1 MAEKIKIPIEVD
13 SKDAVK
19 DINSVNNAL
28 NQTSTESK
36 QADESLEKVEK
47 QTTRLG
53 KAMDQTGKLLKK
65 GFAGSLKLS
74 MSGLQSFGN
83 LLKGMSIGAG
93 MKLFDTLTSGLM
105 ENQKVQDAMNKAMI
119 VFQGTINGIIELAQP
134 LFDWLNKAFT
144 SPQDA
149 LKEFGKLIK
158 EQLYNRFWG
167 LIELLPQLGKSIG
180 LLFEGKF
187 SEAGQVALDAVAK
200 VTLGVEDMS
209 SKVAKGFEVVAKNT
223 KKAFDLAPQIDA
235 ARKQT
240 ARLEILYQGIIEKYD
255 GLAEKQ
261 RQLRDDE
268 RLTFEERIKANEQLK
283 KELEEGQKKEEANI
297 NQRIK
302 NKQKELL
309 LNKNDISVQN
319 EILALKQE
327 LIGVDSKYKGLLS
340 EQKTNVVSLA
350 KEERDAAQGVADA
363 HREGQRAIIEARAET
378 EKDELS
384 RMVRERERIAQFYLD
399 DKKRIDDLIANETE
413 GTTRYYELLTE
424 REQIESD
431 YQVNKIKNEIETLK
445 IIEDKKKESEEKEKE
460 RLEQLAAARLETTQL
475 ALNAV
480 SDLFSENAEMG
491 KAVAIAQAIIDTYTG
506 ATKALGQGG
515 VLGYVGAGAIIATG
529 FANIRKIMQTEIPGS
544 DGGSY
549 SDANASMSAPSGPNV
564 GIISGQIN
572 SSAQLLGSLNNSLST
587 PPRAYVVGQ
596 DVNSQQSL
604 DRHIRQNATL

>member
-1 MAEKIKIPIEVD
+1 MAEKIVIPIEVQG
-13 SKDAVK
+13 SKAVK
-19 DINSVNNAL
+19 DIDKVNDAL
-28 NQTSTESK
+28 DKTSTKSK
-36 QADESLEKVEK
+36 KVNKALDDTEKSAE
-47 QTTRLG
+47 G
-53 KAMDQTGKLLKK
+53 SKK
-65 GFAGSLKLS
+65 GFGSLA
-74 MSGLQSFGN
+74 G
-83 LLKGMSIGAG
+83 LLKGGLGIGAVMSALDALG
-93 MKLFDTLTSGLM
+93 GALM
-105 ENQKVQDAMNKAMI
+105 ENQKVQDLMNKSMI
-119 VFQGTINGIIELAQP
+119 VFQGVVNGVLELLDPLLTGLNDLFTDPQKAMQDFGDFFKRNIEIRLQGALEIIPALG
-134 LFDWLNKAFT
+134 KAF
-144 SPQDA
+144 
-149 LKEFGKLIK
+149 K
-158 EQLYNRFWG
+158 
-167 LIELLPQLGKSIG
+167 
-180 LLFEGKF
+180 LLFEGQFAK
-187 SEAGQVALDAVAK
+187 AGEVAANSWGKLMF
-200 VTLGVEDMS
+200 GVENLTE
-209 SKVAKGFEVVAKNT
+209 KVSNGLETITKNT

-240 ARLEILYQGIIEKYD
+240 ARLEILYQGIVERYD

-302 NKQKELL
+302 NKQLELR
-309 LNKNDISVQN
+309 LNKNDKSIQN

-431 YQVNKIKNEIETLK
+431 YQVNKIKNEIDTLN

-491 KAVAIAQAIIDTYTG
+491 KAVAISQAIIDTYTG